1 MPETWAELIAVAE
14 SLTTRGFMLIVI
26 VGFIRGW
33 LVPGHTH
40 RQVIEAGEHWR
51 TIALRATRLA
61 GKGAGLP
68 LDEQLDELIRTGG
81 AS

>member
-1 MPETWAELIAVAE
+1 MPEEWTDLLSLAE
-14 SLTTRGFMLIVI
+14 SLTTRGIMLLVI
-26 VGFIRGW
+26 VGLIRGW
-33 LVPGHTH
+33 LVPGHAYRTA
-40 RQVIEAGEHWR
+40 IEAGEHWR

-81 AS
+81 D